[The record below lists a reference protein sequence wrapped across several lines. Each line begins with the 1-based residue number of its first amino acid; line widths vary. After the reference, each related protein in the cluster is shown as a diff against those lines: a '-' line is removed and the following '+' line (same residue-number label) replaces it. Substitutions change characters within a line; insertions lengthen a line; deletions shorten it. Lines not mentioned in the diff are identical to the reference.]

1 MSCGLAVLDFYNPFP
16 YFGSEAY
23 LPVLPSNLRC
33 AESHFELQLQ
43 SFFVYTNFYNRSSL
57 VDWTSMIIPPIGVFR
72 EVETNNES
80 ILMEGLSKSNELLQ
94 CLSYDMVLRF
104 ISGTT

>member
-1 MSCGLAVLDFYNPFP
+1 
-16 YFGSEAY
+16 
-23 LPVLPSNLRC
+23 
-33 AESHFELQLQ
+33 
-43 SFFVYTNFYNRSSL
+43 
-57 VDWTSMIIPPIGVFR
+57 MIIPPIGVFR

-94 CLSYDMVLRF
+94 NLSYDLVLRC